1 MPNQDDQAQ
10 NKTQIQL
17 RELELRVLKLEQ
29 SEQRRTEAGIEF
41 LRKMAISEPGAKLPD
56 TQKLAEAAE
65 KTRKAI
71 AKLERKIKYRK
82 PRRKL

>member
-10 NKTQIQL
+10 SKTQIQL

-29 SEQRRTEAGIEF
+29 AEQRRTEAGIEF
-41 LRKMAISEPGAKLPD
+41 LRKMAISEPGVKLPD